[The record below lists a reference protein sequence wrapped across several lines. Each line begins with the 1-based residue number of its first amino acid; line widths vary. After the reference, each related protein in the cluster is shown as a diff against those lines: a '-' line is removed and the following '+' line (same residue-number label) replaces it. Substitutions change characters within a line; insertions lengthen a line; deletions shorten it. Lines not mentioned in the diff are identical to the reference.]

1 MELLK
6 IGETAVLENEKEY
19 VCFETQTI
27 DNVNYAFLMTNV
39 RPLEIA
45 IVEQKMNNN
54 NDLELVFVTDEG
66 IKEKLLE
73 NFKKSYQ
80 E

>member
-45 IVEQKMNNN
+45 IVEQKMNEGS
-54 NDLELVFVTDEG
+54 LELTFVTDEG